1 VSEHAKEIE
10 QGRRF
15 AFGENWTR
23 FLSGVT
29 DEHLREAEGSLT
41 RMLEGVSLRGKRL
54 LDIGSGSGLFG
65 LAARRQGARVHSFD
79 FDPQSVAC
87 TREVRRRYAPD
98 DPDWQVGEGSVLD
111 AGFVRSLGEFD
122 VVYSW
127 GVLHHTGSMWQAID
141 NAQSAVGRDGLLYI
155 ALYNDQGRISALW
168 TRIKKAYCSGPL
180 GRALVVATFVPYWFL
195 RGLLVDVVRLRDPRR
210 RYAEYKRKR
219 GMSVF
224 RDWIDWLGG
233 YPFEVASPE
242 QVLAF
247 LRARGFELVQLKTT
261 NGLGTNEYVFRR
273 RDPPQA

>member
-1 VSEHAKEIE
+1 VSEHAREIAE
-10 QGRRF
+10 GKRF
-15 AFGENWTR
+15 AFGENWSR
-23 FLSGVT
+23 FLSVVT
-29 DEHLREAEGSLT
+29 DDHLREAEASLT
-41 RMLEGVSLRGKRL
+41 RMLDGVSLRGKRL

-65 LAARRQGARVHSFD
+65 LAARRQGARVQSFD

-87 TREVRRRYAPD
+87 TREVRRRYAAD

-127 GVLHHTGSMWQAID
+127 GVLHHTGAMWQAID
-141 NAQSAVGRDGLLYI
+141 HAQAAVAPDGLLYI
-155 ALYNDQGRISALW
+155 ALYNDQGRISTLW
-168 TRIKKAYCSGPL
+168 KRIKQTYCSGPI
-180 GRALVVATFVPYWFL
+180 GRALVLSVFVPYWFL
-195 RGLLVDVVRLRDPRR
+195 RGLLADVVRLRDPRR

-219 GMSVF
+219 GMSVVH
-224 RDWIDWLGG
+224 DWIDWLGG

-247 LRARGFELVQLKTT
+247 LRPRGFELIQLRTT

-273 RDPPQA
+273 RSAAQP

>member
-10 QGRRF
+10 LGRRF